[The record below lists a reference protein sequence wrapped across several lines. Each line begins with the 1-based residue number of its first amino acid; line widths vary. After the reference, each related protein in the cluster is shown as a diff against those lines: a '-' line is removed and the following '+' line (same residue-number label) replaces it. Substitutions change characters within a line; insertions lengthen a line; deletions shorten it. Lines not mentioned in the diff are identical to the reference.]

1 MKDGPSRESSRS
13 NGISKGI
20 VAGTDMYVVEL
31 FLPVARGNGDPVEI
45 SEIEDLIA
53 RMADRFG
60 GATAFIRSPAEGL
73 WKDADEV
80 ERDRIVIIEVM
91 VTELDIHWWGEC
103 RSRLEEQFQQEKIL
117 LRATR
122 SQSL

>member
-1 MKDGPSRESSRS
+1 MDPLANARVSDA
-13 NGISKGI
+13 ISMGI
-20 VAGTDMYVVEL
+20 VAGTEMYVVEL
-31 FLPVARGNGDPVEI
+31 FLPVARGNGDPVDI
-45 SEIEDLIA
+45 GEIEDVIA

-80 ERDRIVIIEVM
+80 ERDRIIIIEVM